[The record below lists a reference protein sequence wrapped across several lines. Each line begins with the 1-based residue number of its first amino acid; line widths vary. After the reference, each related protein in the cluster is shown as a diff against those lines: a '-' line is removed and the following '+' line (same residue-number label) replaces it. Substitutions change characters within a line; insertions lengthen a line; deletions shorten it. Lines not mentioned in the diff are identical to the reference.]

1 MKINRDTTQI
11 NRRRIVLL
19 IAAVLSCAIL
29 AVCIILYIRGRATGD
44 PTGQPSGTTSQS
56 SSSSS
61 TSSTAN
67 SSGPNGSSSNTDTTP
82 PVDASVTPATPAG
95 VFVSNHH
102 PNLSGS
108 PAPNSITSTCSTT
121 PGASCTI
128 RFTQGATT
136 KSLPSKIA
144 SADGNTSW
152 TWTLQEIGLNAGEW
166 SVTAV
171 ATNGTKTSSADDALK
186 LVVAE

>member
-11 NRRRIVLL
+11 NRRRIILL
-19 IAAVLSCAIL
+19 IAAVLSCAVL
-29 AVCIILYIRGRATGD
+29 AVCIILYIRGRNTGD
-44 PTGQPSGTTSQS
+44 PTSQQPSNSSTS

-61 TSSTAN
+61 TSSTTN
-67 SSGPNGSSSNTDTTP
+67 SSGPSTNSSETNTTP

-102 PNLSGS
+102 RNLSG
-108 PAPNSITSTCSTT
+108 ANSITSTCSTT

-128 RFTQGATT
+128 RFTQGAVT
-136 KSLPSKIA
+136 KSLPSQIA
-144 SADGNTSW
+144 GADGNMSW
-152 TWTLQEIGLNAGEW
+152 TWTLQEVGLTTGEW